1 MKERRGRSETN
12 DVNAFEPAPC
22 PNVDDVTFHS
32 VNPELEYR
40 IGERLAL
47 TAGYHLEKYAISDV
61 NYRGFTNTPRN
72 LTGGINAGLLMGS
85 FLFPPYD
92 VNVFYMR
99 VKLGF

>member
-92 VNVFYMR
+92 VNVF
-99 VKLGF
+99 